1 MTRSLKLEPSRVIV
15 SEVEWTRE
23 GGDRFNVML
32 ERIMN
37 EDDVELINSTELTIS
52 HPNTLIFEDSTRKKG
67 SLLPPYNSRRVN
79 EVVEF
84 LISLEALDTRIL
96 HCMCSTK
103 HKNISIICFSITPL
117 DSFYNEIKYP
127 Y

>member
-1 MTRSLKLEPSRVIV
+1 MIV
-15 SEVEWTRE
+15 SELESMRE
-23 GGDRFNVML
+23 DVAFPTEIL
-32 ERIMN
+32 EIIIDDSALDLMN
-37 EDDVELINSTELTIS
+37 GTELTIS